1 MNSLFLFPHSI
12 RKMGYIFILAYVP
25 IMVIKKLLH
34 DGYNNYD
41 AVTKLSDAN
50 GIFNSEH
57 ILSALA
63 SILIICGLLIIAFA
77 KEKIEDEQIIKL
89 RLESLQWAI
98 YLNYAIFILG
108 IAFTSNLHYRDILL
122 LNIWTPLIF
131 FIVRFR
137 WVIFK
142 LNRSIKADTI

>member
-12 RKMGYIFILAYVP
+12 RKIGYIFILAYLP
-25 IMVIKKLLH
+25 IMVVKKLLH
-34 DGYNNYD
+34 NGYNNYD
-41 AVTKLSDAN
+41 PVTKLTDAN

-57 ILSALA
+57 MLGALA
-63 SILIICGLLIIAFA
+63 SILIVSGLLIIAFA

-108 IAFTSNLHYRDILL
+108 IAFTSNFHYRDVLL
-122 LNIWTPLIF
+122 VNIWTPLIF

-137 WVIFK
+137 WVMLK
-142 LNRSIKADTI
+142 LNRSTKADPI

>member
-1 MNSLFLFPHSI
+1 
-12 RKMGYIFILAYVP
+12 
-25 IMVIKKLLH
+25 MVIKKLLH

-41 AVTKLSDAN
+41 SVTKLSNAK

-63 SILIICGLLIIAFA
+63 SILIVFGLLIIAFA

-108 IAFTSNLHYRDILL
+108 IAFTSNFHYRDILL

-131 FIVRFR
+131 FIVRFK

>member
-1 MNSLFLFPHSI
+1 MSTLFLFPYSV
-12 RKMGYIFILAYVP
+12 RKIGYICILAYIPVM
-25 IMVIKKLLH
+25 IIKKLLH
-34 DGYNNYD
+34 DGYNSPLQ
-41 AVTKLSDAN
+41 KLSDAN
-50 GIFNSEH
+50 GLLNSEH
-57 ILSALA
+57 ILTVVAT
-63 SILIICGLLIIAFA
+63 ILVLCGLLFIAFS

-108 IAFTSNLHYRDILL
+108 IAFTSNIHVRDILL
-122 LNIWTPLIF
+122 LNIWTPLVF

-142 LNRSIKADTI
+142 LNRSIQEDIA

>member
-1 MNSLFLFPHSI
+1 
-12 RKMGYIFILAYVP
+12 MGYIFILAYVP

-41 AVTKLSDAN
+41 SVTKLSNAK

-63 SILIICGLLIIAFA
+63 SILIVFGLLIIAFA

-108 IAFTSNLHYRDILL
+108 IAFTSNFHYRDILL

-131 FIVRFR
+131 FIVRFK